1 MDLKTEALFLFSESR
16 AFPLWSVQDFK
27 GSCGTTSGPPPGGE
41 VLGGWQESASR
52 KDDANAIKHCP
63 DRNAGFGKEHRRGY
77 SGEAD
82 GA

>member
-16 AFPLWSVQDFK
+16 AFLCGLCRIPK
-27 GSCGTTSGPPPGGE
+27 GDCETTSGPPQGGE
-41 VLGGWQESASR
+41 VLGRWQESASR